1 MSEHEE
7 EVAIELP
14 PSGDAAFTALM
25 DFMVEEAGSE
35 ETSES
40 TETPD
45 TATGADGQ
53 PATGSKESRTES
65 STDGP
70 DHAGAGGD

>member
-53 PATGSKESRTES
+53 PAISVVRSL
-65 STDGP
+65 
-70 DHAGAGGD
+70 